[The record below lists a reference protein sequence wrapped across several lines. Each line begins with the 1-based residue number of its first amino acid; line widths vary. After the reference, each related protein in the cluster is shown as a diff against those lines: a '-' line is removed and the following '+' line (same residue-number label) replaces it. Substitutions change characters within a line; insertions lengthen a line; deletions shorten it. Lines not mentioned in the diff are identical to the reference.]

1 MSSAEKKPDSISAK
15 LTLTGCN
22 LTLLL
27 GTLFTLFFVGEVGV
41 RLFMADSITLFPRYH
56 TNVTY
61 NDFTIRR
68 LRPDTTFWHTSID
81 GEWKFVTN
89 AQGFRDHRNFTYEKK
104 QGVIRVVTLGDS
116 MTQGF
121 EVNQEQTY
129 SAVIERHLAEHGIQ
143 TEVINMGVSGFSTA
157 EELVL
162 LENEAIK
169 YNPDYVVL
177 GFYANDF
184 EDNIKAGLFLLEN
197 GELVTKKKTHVP
209 GVNVLNIV
217 NEVNILRWLS
227 ENSYLYSFTLNTA
240 WSVSKRLLLS
250 HAKEKL
256 QTEFAVSTENVD
268 SYKFQLANRLVQE
281 MHDFCRQRGVPFII
295 LDIPKP
301 MPSSSQV
308 TSSIPLEYLAAISA
322 NSDGFVNGQ
331 KLLKGYQNITEFH
344 VPHGQRHIS
353 AFTHEIL
360 GKKVARVILDMHRE
374 STEDRIY
381 P

>member
-89 AQGFRDHRNFTYEKK
+89 AQGF
-104 QGVIRVVTLGDS
+104 
-116 MTQGF
+116 

-197 GELVTKKKTHVP
+197 GELVIKKKTHVP

-240 WSVSKRLLLS
+240 WNVSKRLLLN

-281 MHDFCRQRGVPFII
+281 MHDFCRQRGVPFIL